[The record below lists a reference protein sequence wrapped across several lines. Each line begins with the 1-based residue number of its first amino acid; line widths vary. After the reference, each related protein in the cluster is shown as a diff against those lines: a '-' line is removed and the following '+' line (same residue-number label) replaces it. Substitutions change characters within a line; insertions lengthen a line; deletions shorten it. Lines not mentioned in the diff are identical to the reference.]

1 MEKTILNYNLPV
13 VAIMGSPNVGKSTLF
28 NRLVG
33 KRRTITD
40 PTPGVTRDP
49 ISTVCVLNGSKVL
62 LMDTGGYKDE
72 ELDFIDKIVSD
83 KSLGIGEQAE
93 LILFLVDVKELT
105 GNDKS
110 LLEKI
115 RPYQDK
121 VVLVVT
127 KVDNKGLEQQI
138 WDMYRLGFKKV
149 IGISAA
155 HNINIEE
162 LKEIIK
168 DAVKSFKVN
177 KSEIEEADVRLAI
190 LGKPNTGK
198 STLYNYLLGEEKSIV
213 SDIPGTTRDV
223 IEDRFTFKGVSFQV
237 LDTAGIRKK
246 KKVKNSVE
254 YYSVNRAIGS
264 IKLSDVVFLL
274 VDAQTG
280 LTEQDKKIVSL
291 IEKGGKGIII
301 VLNKWD
307 LIKEIPNQLAAMQDR
322 ISFLFPSL
330 KIAPILP
337 VSSISGA
344 GVDKLLKTSVKIR
357 KQLDV
362 RLNTPKLNKAL
373 KQWVLD
379 FPPSQKG
386 RLVKF
391 RYITQISSNPMYFVV
406 FINNAKGLPKSYPK
420 YIINS
425 IRKDFKLDMVPIKLE
440 FRENNPAT
448 KLNKSNK

>member
-1 MEKTILNYNLPV
+1 LEKTILNYNLPV

-33 KRRTITD
+33 KRRAITD

-155 HNINIEE
+155 HNRNIEE
-162 LKEIIK
+162 LKDIIK

-254 YYSVNRAIGS
+254 YYSVNRAISS

-280 LTEQDKKIVSL
+280 LTEQDKKIVAL

-322 ISFLFPSL
+322 ISFLFPSM

-362 RLNTPKLNKAL
+362 KLNTPKLNKAL

-406 FINNAKGLPKSYPK
+406 FINNAKGLPKSYPN

-440 FRENNPAT
+440 FRENKP
-448 KLNKSNK
+448 KK